1 MTALRHTLALPFVQA
16 LALALVLAAALILP
30 APSAA
35 AQERR
40 EVPDFA
46 VFGEAG
52 PARLAQ
58 VENFVDAFK
67 TVWSDQDAAALA
79 ALHTADTE
87 WINAYARMFRG
98 RDALEAFLR
107 DRLFP
112 EFNPAVSVEETL
124 NMRTISIRFIGDD
137 AAVVHMYTDGH
148 RGASRN
154 AGEDARRTHL
164 HLVLADTPDG
174 WRIAHT
180 AIMDAR

>member
-1 MTALRHTLALPFVQA
+1 MLSLRSFWPALL
-16 LALALVLAAALILP
+16 LAASLTAAP
-30 APSAA
+30 AV

-40 EVPDFA
+40 EVPEFA
-46 VFGEAG
+46 VFGTPDGQAAAALDET
-52 PARLAQ
+52 L
-58 VENFVDAFK
+58 DAFR
-67 TVWSDQDAAALA
+67 TAWSAEDAAALA

-98 RDALEAFLR
+98 REALEAFLR

-112 EFNPAVSVEETL
+112 DFPPGTSAEEAA
-124 NMRTISIRFIGDD
+124 NMRTISLRFIGQD
-137 AAVVHMYTDGH
+137 AAVAHLYTDGR

-154 AGEDARRTHL
+154 AGEDARRTHI
-164 HLVLADTPDG
+164 HLVFAATPEG

>member
-1 MTALRHTLALPFVQA
+1 MITVQGAARLLLVPMMA
-16 LALALVLAAALILP
+16 LAVTA
-30 APSAA
+30 APSAG

-40 EVPDFA
+40 EVPGFA
-46 VFGEAG
+46 VFGEGAPG
-52 PARLAQ
+52 AQ
-58 VENFVDAFK
+58 GEIDAFIADFK
-67 TVWSDQDAAALA
+67 SAWSSQDAAALA

-98 RDALEAFLR
+98 RDALETFLR

-124 NMRTISIRFIGDD
+124 NMRTISIRFIGTD

>member
-1 MTALRHTLALPFVQA
+1 MITVQGAARFLLVPIMA
-16 LALALVLAAALILP
+16 LAVTA
-30 APSAA
+30 APSAG

-40 EVPDFA
+40 EVPGFA
-46 VFGEAG
+46 LFGEAAPG
-52 PARLAQ
+52 AQ
-58 VENFVDAFK
+58 GEIDAFIADFK
-67 TVWSDQDAAALA
+67 SAWSSQDATALA

-98 RDALEAFLR
+98 RDALETFLR

-112 EFNPAVSVEETL
+112 AFNPAVSVEETL
-124 NMRTISIRFIGDD
+124 NMRTISIRFIGTD

>member
-1 MTALRHTLALPFVQA
+1 MTAPRQTLAVL
-16 LALALVLAAALILP
+16 LILAAALILP
-30 APSAA
+30 APSVA
-35 AQERR
+35 AQDRR

-46 VFGEAG
+46 VFGEVG
-52 PARLAQ
+52 PERLTQ
-58 VENFVDAFK
+58 VQDFIDAFK
-67 TVWSDQDAAALA
+67 AAWSTQDAATLA
-79 ALHTADTE
+79 GLHTADTE

-98 RDALEAFLR
+98 RDALETFLR

-154 AGEDARRTHL
+154 AGADARRTHL
-164 HLVLADTPDG
+164 HLVLAGTPGG

>member
-1 MTALRHTLALPFVQA
+1 VITRTSAFALP
-16 LALALVLAAALILP
+16 LVCLLAAVFALPP
-30 APSAA
+30 APAS

-40 EVPDFA
+40 EVPEFA
-46 VFGEAG
+46 VFGDGTQQNVASVEAFI
-52 PARLAQ
+52 ASFKLA
-58 VENFVDAFK
+58 
-67 TVWSDQDAAALA
+67 WSSQDAAALA

-98 RDALEAFLR
+98 REALETFLR

-164 HLVLADTPDG
+164 HLVLAGTPEG